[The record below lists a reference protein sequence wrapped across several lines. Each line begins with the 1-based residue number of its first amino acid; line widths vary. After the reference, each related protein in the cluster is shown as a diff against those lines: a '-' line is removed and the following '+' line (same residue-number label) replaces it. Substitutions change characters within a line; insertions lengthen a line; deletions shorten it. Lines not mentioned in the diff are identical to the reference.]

1 MSSVTKLEERY
12 EELLEELLEDQEK
25 LEKKNLKIEKH
36 EIKKKLT

>member
-25 LEKKNLKIEKH
+25 LEKKNIKIEKH
-36 EIKKKLT
+36 GIKKNN

>member
-36 EIKKKLT
+36 EIKKN